1 MKSVKRR
8 EINNQIQ
15 NREKAILIS
24 AVPHSDVSITSQG
37 IWAFEYGRISS
48 RVSYPT
54 HERACG
60 KSFCGTQLPLVWVCE
75 RTTSSTAVMTTPQ
88 QPRPYRKGPL
98 ATMVLLN
105 AVQRCT
111 KMYALCSDSVREAH
125 ARRWMDGCV
134 DMWIRMYPSQH
145 SQGGGGSGRRC
156 TPLCWRKHR
165 AAQRRYVQ

>member
-8 EINNQIQ
+8 EINYQIQ

-75 RTTSSTAVMTTPQ
+75 STTRSTAVMTTQ

-125 ARRWMDGCV
+125 ARRWMDV
-134 DMWIRMYPSQH
+134 WICGYVCIRH
-145 SQGGGGSGRRC
+145 S